1 MIYVSTEQYMKI
13 EEAARYINV
22 SIYTI
27 RKWIRLR
34 KLRYYKFGGSV
45 RIKESDLIEMAVE
58 YSSINTVVNGML
70 GR

>member
-1 MIYVSTEQYMKI
+1 MSTEQYMKI

-34 KLRYYKFGGSV
+34 KLRYYKFGGAV
-45 RIKESDLIEMAVE
+45 RIKEADLLEMSVE
-58 YSSINTVVNGML
+58 FRPINTMVNEML
-70 GR
+70 RS